1 MKSKVKF
8 SANSIKIHTPI
19 TVPFIISIFGAL
31 LCSAGVYK
39 LGYLYPF
46 DHILIGLGIIF
57 LSMGLFSLLNTKYY
71 KILINEDPGYYSLVE
86 STGWDISPFKI
97 SYKYFT
103 EIIVQRII
111 NKNKPEYGVL
121 LKNRKGALLL
131 ISRFD
136 DEESALSFM
145 KELEKTT
152 GLPVTINQEVPYDMI
167 NKTQI
172 HDPYNI
178 NLPMSSR
185 IRVIEKKEMQELIW
199 NIRYHPLQVVFMFCI
214 YYGLY
219 HIINFIVLPMFQFSN
234 IITIGVYV
242 ILGIILSILLT
253 IIAADLFETH
263 NVIIKKDSII
273 FFKKIFWKKFGEI
286 KIAKSDIAVVRSS
299 IEFSNEDM
307 VIGTLNGIN
316 GLNKYI
322 KKFSENRK
330 HVKKTMNKKSKKIYR
345 REFIKLNAT
354 HLKLGEKLFI
364 DQFILKYL

>member
-8 SANSIKIHTPI
+8 STNSIKIHTPI
-19 TVPFIISIFGAL
+19 TVPFIVSVFGAL
-31 LCSAGVYK
+31 LCSIGAYK
-39 LGYLYPF
+39 LGYIYPF

-57 LSMGLFSLLNTKYY
+57 FAMGLFSFLNTKYY

-97 SYKYFT
+97 PYKYFT

-111 NKNKPEYGVL
+111 NKNKPEFGVL

-131 ISRFD
+131 ISRFS
-136 DEESALSFM
+136 DEEKTLSFTN
-145 KELEKTT
+145 ELEKTI
-152 GLPVTINQEVPYDMI
+152 GLPVTINHEVPYNMI
-167 NKTQI
+167 DKTHT

-178 NLPMSSR
+178 NLPDNSR
-185 IRVIEKKEMQELIW
+185 IRVIERKEFQELIW

-214 YYGLY
+214 YYGFY
-219 HIINFIVLPMFQFSN
+219 HIIDIIVLPMYKFNN

-242 ILGIILSILLT
+242 ILGVILSILLT
-253 IIAADLFETH
+253 VVISNLFETH
-263 NVIIKKDSII
+263 NVIINKDSIV
-273 FFKKIFWKKFGEI
+273 FFNKIFWKKSGEI
-286 KIAKSDIAVVRSS
+286 KIKKADIAFIRSS

-307 VIGTLNGIN
+307 VIGTLNGVN
-316 GLNKYI
+316 GLNSYI
-322 KKFSENRK
+322 NKFSENKK
-330 HVKKTMNKKSKKIYR
+330 HVKKVMNKKAKQIFRK
-345 REFIKLNAT
+345 EFIKLNGT